1 MIYNSLKY
9 LFLNR
14 TINSCISKNMYNM
27 NLYKKYCP
35 FCNGVGQIFC
45 FDCQYTHIN
54 CIKCLN
60 KGKLICPFCNNKQ

>member
-1 MIYNSLKY
+1 MS
-9 LFLNR
+9 
-14 TINSCISKNMYNM
+14 
-27 NLYKKYCP
+27 LYKKYCP